1 MTKTAQEYWAEVG
14 LKTLTNLRV
23 LDQKHTQTTF
33 SLGGKVLGQILKLFT
48 KVFVFFLF
56 SLTAVKASPTQD
68 LLDKL
73 ALAPS
78 AAAAKIITMDIQK
91 AWINSHKDPT
101 EKKMMSQAL
110 SAMNSGNLIK
120 AEKEL
125 TKLIQKNP
133 DFVEAWNK
141 RATVRFFNGDLAGSE
156 TDVFEVLS
164 REPRHFGAISGLA
177 MINVHLGALR
187 EAVKAYEMLL
197 NIHPHSKDAK
207 TYLPHLKKKI
217 GQHEL

>member
-1 MTKTAQEYWAEVG
+1 MEKDLRLGFFAKIFVIVLLSSTA
-14 LKTLTNLRV
+14 
-23 LDQKHTQTTF
+23 
-33 SLGGKVLGQILKLFT
+33 S
-48 KVFVFFLF
+48 
-56 SLTAVKASPTQD
+56 KASQTQD

-73 ALAPS
+73 AKAPS
-78 AAAAKIITMDIQK
+78 AEAAKTIVINIQE
-91 AWINSHKDPT
+91 AWINSHKDPS
-101 EKKMMSQAL
+101 EKQMMSQAL
-110 SAMNSGNLIK
+110 SSMDKGNLAK
-120 AEKEL
+120 AEREL
-125 TKLIQKNP
+125 TELIQKNP

-177 MINVHLGALR
+177 MINVHVGALK

-197 NIHPHSKDAK
+197 DIHPHARDAK
-207 TYLPHLKKKI
+207 MYLPHLKKKI

>member
-14 LKTLTNLRV
+14 LKTLTNLPV
-23 LDQKHTQTTF
+23 LDQKDTQTNF
-33 SLGGKVLGQILKLFT
+33 SIGCKVRGRILKLFT

-56 SLTAVKASPTQD
+56 SLTAVKASTTQD

-78 AAAAKIITMDIQK
+78 AAAAKLITMDIQK

-110 SAMNSGNLIK
+110 SAMDSGNLIK

-125 TKLIQKNP
+125 TKLIQK
-133 DFVEAWNK
+133 
-141 RATVRFFNGDLAGSE
+141 
-156 TDVFEVLS
+156 LS
-164 REPRHFGAISGLA
+164 L
-177 MINVHLGALR
+177 
-187 EAVKAYEMLL
+187 
-197 NIHPHSKDAK
+197 IH
-207 TYLPHLKKKI
+207 I
-217 GQHEL
+217 

>member
-1 MTKTAQEYWAEVG
+1 MTKRTPTLISFLVEKKEFRLGFFAKIFVLILLSSTASGASQ
-14 LKTLTNLRV
+14 
-23 LDQKHTQTTF
+23 TQ
-33 SLGGKVLGQILKLFT
+33 V
-48 KVFVFFLF
+48 
-56 SLTAVKASPTQD
+56 

-73 ALAPS
+73 ARAPS
-78 AAAAKIITMDIQK
+78 AEAAKKIVNNIQE
-91 AWINSHKDPT
+91 AWINSHKDLS
-101 EKKMMSQAL
+101 EKQLMSQAL
-110 SAMNSGNLIK
+110 SSMDNGNLTK

-125 TKLIQKNP
+125 TELIQKNP

-177 MINVHLGALR
+177 MINVHVGALE

-197 NIHPHSKDAK
+197 DIHPHARDAK
-207 TYLPHLKKKI
+207 RYLPHLKKKI
-217 GQHEL
+217 GQHDL

>member
-1 MTKTAQEYWAEVG
+1 M
-14 LKTLTNLRV
+14 
-23 LDQKHTQTTF
+23 
-33 SLGGKVLGQILKLFT
+33 KLFT

-68 LLDKL
+68 LLDQL

-78 AAAAKIITMDIQK
+78 AAAAKIIIMDIQK

-110 SAMNSGNLIK
+110 SAMDSGNLIK

-141 RATVRFFNGDLAGSE
+141 RATVRFFNGNLAGSE

-164 REPRHFGAISGLA
+164 REPGTLERFRAWL
-177 MINVHLGALR
+177 
-187 EAVKAYEMLL
+187 
-197 NIHPHSKDAK
+197 
-207 TYLPHLKKKI
+207 
-217 GQHEL
+217 

>member
-1 MTKTAQEYWAEVG
+1 MRFIAK
-14 LKTLTNLRV
+14 V
-23 LDQKHTQTTF
+23 LVIFIF
-33 SLGGKVLGQILKLFT
+33 SL
-48 KVFVFFLF
+48 
-56 SLTAVKASPTQD
+56 SAVNASQTQN

-73 ALAPS
+73 ASAPS
-78 AAAAKIITMDIQK
+78 AAAAKIITMDIQE
-91 AWINSHKDPT
+91 AWINSHKDPV

-110 SAMNSGNLIK
+110 SAMDSGNLVK

-177 MINVHLGALR
+177 MINVHVGALK

-197 NIHPHSKDAK
+197 NIHPHAKDAK
-207 TYLPHLKKKI
+207 LYLPRLKQKI